1 MALTFIR
8 GRTAVFGAFV
18 LALFA
23 GEGSA
28 AAEDPPRVRLAYAR
42 GPGTEKCP
50 DERDLRNGVAARLGR
65 DPFDDHA
72 DRMVTA
78 RVSRVR
84 KILRARIEVH
94 GPAGELYGERDLSSK
109 DKDCAELA
117 EATELAIAI
126 AIDPLAAMS
135 TPKPIATEAP
145 PPAPP
150 PAAVEEPHPAP
161 PPVVAPAPTP
171 PPPRPAPP
179 APAPPHLQFH
189 AEGGPVG
196 SLGAAPQAA
205 VGGRLLLGVR
215 RAPFSLGLEGRL
227 DAPSSRDVGP
237 GSIQTS
243 LMLASLVPC
252 YHYSVLAGC
261 ALLGAGAL
269 RSHGRSFDDSRDA
282 TTAVFVAGARLAV
295 EVPLDG
301 VLFLHF
307 HSDLLAALSQT
318 SVQVNQSEV
327 WETPRISGVLGMGL
341 GVTFP

>member
-1 MALTFIR
+1 MALTSIR
-8 GRTAVFGAFV
+8 GSTAVLGAF
-18 LALFA
+18 ALSWLA
-23 GEGSA
+23 GEGHA
-28 AAEDPPRVRLAYAR
+28 AADEPPRVRLVYVR

-72 DRMVTA
+72 ERMVTA
-78 RVSRVR
+78 RVSRAR

-94 GPAGELYGERDLSSK
+94 GPAGELYGERELSSK

-126 AIDPLAAMS
+126 AIDPLGAMS
-135 TPKPIATEAP
+135 PKPIVTEAPPTAPAPVDEPHP

-150 PAAVEEPHPAP
+150 PQ
-161 PPVVAPAPTP
+161 APARVAEPLP
-171 PPPRPAPP
+171 PPPPPP
-179 APAPPHLQFH
+179 ARPHLQFH

-196 SLGAAPQAA
+196 SLGAGPQVA
-205 VGGRLLLGVR
+205 VGGRLLVGLR
-215 RAPFSLGLEGRL
+215 RAPLSLGLEGRL
-227 DAPSSRDVGP
+227 DAPTTRSVGP
-237 GSIQTS
+237 GSIETS
-243 LMLASLVPC
+243 LMLAALVPC

-261 ALLGAGAL
+261 AILGAGAL
-269 RSHGRSFDDSRDA
+269 QSHGRSFDDSRDA
-282 TTAVFVAGARLAV
+282 TTAVFMAGARLAV

-301 VLFLHF
+301 VLFLHL

-327 WETPRISGVLGMGL
+327 WQTPRISGVLGMGL